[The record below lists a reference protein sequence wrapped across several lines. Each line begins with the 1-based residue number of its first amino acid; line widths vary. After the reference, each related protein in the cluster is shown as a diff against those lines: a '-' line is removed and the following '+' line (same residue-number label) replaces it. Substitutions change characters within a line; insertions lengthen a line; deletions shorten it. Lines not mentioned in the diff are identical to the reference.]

1 MMMQIILWGAV
12 VLFGF
17 LWWTR
22 HNSNKKARNR
32 S

>member
-1 MMMQIILWGAV
+1 MMMQVILWGAV
-12 VLFGF
+12 VLFGI

-22 HNSNKKARNR
+22 HSSNKKARNR